1 MGDWTNDHIQLINV
15 ITTHKFGSGH
25 RDFECPVLHLPN
37 CAANPADRI
46 PLSLIRA
53 VKKHLVHHGLY
64 NEQNHQASKLKSIF
78 HQMYL
83 YARWIYIYISPRW
96 TSSQDLYQDPLLN
109 LSHDVIT
116 IWISLQISL
125 GISSTTLKF
134 PITSSTIEF
143 PSSSELFSLLLQ
155 QRTAVLDEPQRCNNQ
170 FLFLI
175 PSLQMAPNVGL

>member
-1 MGDWTNDHIQLINV
+1 M
-15 ITTHKFGSGH
+15 FGSGH

-96 TSSQDLYQDPLLN
+96 TSSQDLSQDLIFISICIQIPIRIPTSISGSHHYLDLSIDLSRDLFNDSQVPLYHQLYYRQ
-109 LSHDVIT
+109 HY
-116 IWISLQISL
+116 
-125 GISSTTLKF
+125 
-134 PITSSTIEF
+134 
-143 PSSSELFSLLLQ
+143 SSELFSLLQ
-155 QRTAVLDEPQRCNNQ
+155 PAE
-170 FLFLI
+170 
-175 PSLQMAPNVGL
+175 

>member
-83 YARWIYIYISPRW
+83 YARWRSTSLSGGSHLHLRIFRSLSGSLSIAISG
-96 TSSQDLYQDPLLN
+96 
-109 LSHDVIT
+109 
-116 IWISLQISL
+116 SLQRLSSSPVSPALLSSSL
-125 GISSTTLKF
+125 HS
-134 PITSSTIEF
+134 
-143 PSSSELFSLLLQ
+143 PSSCTTS
-155 QRTAVLDEPQRCNNQ
+155 
-170 FLFLI
+170 
-175 PSLQMAPNVGL
+175 

>member
-15 ITTHKFGSGH
+15 ITTHMFGSGH

-83 YARWIYIYISPRW
+83 YARWIYTYIYLR
-96 TSSQDLYQDPLLN
+96 
-109 LSHDVIT
+109 
-116 IWISLQISL
+116 
-125 GISSTTLKF
+125 ISSLSGSLSRSISGSF
-134 PITSSTIEF
+134 PRL
-143 PSSSELFSLLLQ
+143 SSSPVLPVQLSSSFQ
-155 QRTAVLDEPQRCNNQ
+155 QQIA
-170 FLFLI
+170 LFLYNQLNDSGPRCWI
-175 PSLQMAPNVGL
+175 NRKEGV

>member
-1 MGDWTNDHIQLINV
+1 MGDWTNDHIQFINV
-15 ITTHKFGSGH
+15 ITTHMFGSGH

-83 YARWIYIYISPRW
+83 YARWISRHLPQVDLNTISRSLSGGSIS
-96 TSSQDLYQDPLLN
+96 TSISGSHHYLDLSLDLSRDLFQDSQAPLFYQFN
-109 LSHDVIT
+109 YRVH
-116 IWISLQISL
+116 
-125 GISSTTLKF
+125 
-134 PITSSTIEF
+134 
-143 PSSSELFSLLLQ
+143 SSSK
-155 QRTAVLDEPQRCNNQ
+155 
-170 FLFLI
+170 
-175 PSLQMAPNVGL
+175 

>member
-1 MGDWTNDHIQLINV
+1 MGDWTNDHIQFINV
-15 ITTHKFGSGH
+15 ITTHMFGSGH

-83 YARWIYIYISPRW
+83 YARWICIYISPRW
-96 TSSQDLYQDPLLN
+96 TSSQDLYLDIYISLR
-109 LSHDVIT
+109 
-116 IWISLQISL
+116 WISTPSQDLHL
-125 GISSTTLKF
+125 YLRISSSSLPVSLSRSLSGSF
-134 PITSSTIEF
+134 PRL
-143 PSSSELFSLLLQ
+143 SSSP
-155 QRTAVLDEPQRCNNQ
+155 VLPVQLSNHDSRK
-170 FLFLI
+170 
-175 PSLQMAPNVGL
+175 